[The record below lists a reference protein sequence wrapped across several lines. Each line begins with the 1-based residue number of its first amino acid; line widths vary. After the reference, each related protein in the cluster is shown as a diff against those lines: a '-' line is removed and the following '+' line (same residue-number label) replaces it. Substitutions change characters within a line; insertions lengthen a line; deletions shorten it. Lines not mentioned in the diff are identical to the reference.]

1 MPPARSADRP
11 QCGENAGT
19 WAAAAATAGV
29 QVGTIPRLGHER
41 DFLAR
46 NDELVFG
53 KWKKKNSRVEG
64 RPGELFP
71 RPDMRTD
78 LDA

>member
-11 QCGENAGT
+11 HCGENAGT
-19 WAAAAATAGV
+19 WAAAGV

-53 KWKKKNSRVEG
+53 KWEKNKNSRVEG
-64 RPGELFP
+64 RPGKLFP